1 MQLSIFLFYIMG
13 RLDSQVLGNRSRIIK
28 FNNILSITF
37 MKPSINSFLMLLL
50 IIVVLIITIGMNI
63 LINVLLAF
71 ILLS

>member
-13 RLDSQVLGNRSRIIK
+13 RLDSQVLGSRSRIIK
-28 FNNILSITF
+28 SNNVLSITF
-37 MKPSINSFLMLLL
+37 MKTTINSFLMLLL
-50 IIVVLIITIGMNI
+50 IIVVFIITIGMNI